1 MRVRA
6 LVAWNLRRLRVAKNL
21 TQEALGL
28 LAGFEPSYVGRIER
42 GGENPTV
49 ETLESLADALGAI
62 VPEFFVAPEPG
73 AERPRSMRP
82 GRKPKQVRERDE
94 GA

>member
-6 LVAWNLRRLRVAKNL
+6 LVAWNLRRLRVAKQL

-42 GGENPTV
+42 GRENTTIK
-49 ETLESLADALGAI
+49 TLESLADALGSA
-62 VPEFFVAPEPG
+62 VAEFFIVPEPG
-73 AERPRSMRP
+73 AERPGTMRR
-82 GRKPKQVRERDE
+82 GRKPNQARDQKR
-94 GA
+94 GL